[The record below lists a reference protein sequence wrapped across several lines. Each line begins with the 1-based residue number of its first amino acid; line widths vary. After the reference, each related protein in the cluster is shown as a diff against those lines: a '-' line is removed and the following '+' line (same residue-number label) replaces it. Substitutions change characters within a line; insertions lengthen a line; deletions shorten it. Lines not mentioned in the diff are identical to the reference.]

1 MVSTNDLKNGMT
13 IIWNGQIHQIVEF
26 QHVKPGKGHAFVRT
40 KLKNLKTGQVIEN
53 IFKAKEDV
61 EQAIIER
68 RIVQYLYR
76 DANNLVFMDNNTY
89 EQIEVPISQTEH
101 LLPYLKENEE
111 VTAVMHEGE
120 VIDVALPFTV
130 ELKVVS
136 APPGVKG
143 DTAAGGTKP
152 VKVETGATIQAP
164 LFINEGDVIKVD
176 TRTGEY
182 LTSA

>member
-1 MVSTNDLKNGMT
+1 MVSTNDFKNGMT
-13 IIWNGQIHQIVEF
+13 IMWNGQIHQIVEF
-26 QHVKPGKGHAFVRT
+26 QHVKPGKGGAFVRT
-40 KLKNLKTGQVIEN
+40 RLKNFKTGQVIEH

-61 EQAIIER
+61 EQAVIER
-68 RIVQYLYR
+68 HIVQYLYR
-76 DANNLVFMDNNTY
+76 DANNLVFMDTNTY
-89 EQIEVPISQTEH
+89 EQIELPLSAAEH

-143 DTAAGGTKP
+143 DTATGGTKP
-152 VKVETGATIQAP
+152 VQVETGATVMVP
-164 LFINEGDVIKVD
+164 LFISEGDMIKVD

-182 LTSA
+182 LTRA